1 MKLLLTSLI
10 LGIGIFFLTS
20 SSCERPGDEMKETA
34 YLSDSLKAYCDF
46 QVGSY
51 WIYQDSVS
59 KELDSVYVYM
69 RNREIENTRY
79 SDKKT
84 ERIISFYNYN
94 GDTIIKQLFF
104 NFSDKFL
111 FTSRVVKV
119 DYNFDFPIF
128 IVKDSP
134 ISDDSLHAA
143 LDKKDFPTLEIAGT
157 TFTDVVKFTYVD
169 GAYGAGNDDSY
180 HRFRSCYF
188 VKGIGMVKQE
198 YRDGRI
204 FELIRYQVQQ

>member
-59 KELDSVYVYM
+59 KKLDSVYVYM
-69 RNREIENTRY
+69 RNTDIRY
-79 SDKKT
+79 SRYLDKDV
-84 ERIISFYNYN
+84 ESIISFYKY
-94 GDTIIKQLFF
+94 GSDTVIKKLIYDFG
-104 NFSDKFL
+104 NDYY
-111 FTSRVVKV
+111 FTVRDVKV
-119 DYNFDFPIF
+119 DYNYDFPVF
-128 IVKDSP
+128 VVEKSP
-134 ISDDSLHAA
+134 IFDNDINTA
-143 LDKKDFPTLEIAGT
+143 LTKTYHSNLRIGNKLYKN
-157 TFTDVVKFTYVD
+157 VVKFNYMD
-169 GAYGAGNDDSY
+169 NSSNSEIDDSY
-180 HRFRSCYF
+180 HRFRACYF

-204 FELIRYQVQQ
+204 FELVRYQVQQ